1 MTYTVLIPYA
11 ESTKENPMKSSHG
24 ILRTLFVMTALL
36 AVILA
41 GTAADAAGFG
51 KPLVALRMPIP
62 AGLAGMNPAAAGFPE
77 LKDEFR
83 KIEETVR
90 KRIDFLPDQDLKEI
104 RFFVLDDG
112 GTGCLSEEMLL
123 VQLKGKLDQGRLMP
137 ALPNLISMLEKKS
150 LGEGAVKIGSKDA
163 VKGKLVTVFFSA
175 PDTLCIAS
183 HKTAIL
189 AIEAGDSFFAQLESQ
204 AQPTASTIDLQVEAA
219 RLLER
224 QPEFKNQ
231 SGKIP
236 EGIRLMLT
244 SLQVGRLSVEA
255 GVLRLKLDFSQSG
268 GAEVGA
274 SMIDSFKS
282 IAAAKLQEENG
293 KLDQKADTM
302 DPGALLL
309 EWRMQKTLLAIGATL
324 LKRITLEKS
333 PTSLQLSI
341 QLPELFKDAN
351 PLLMTS
357 TVGVLAAIAI
367 PNFQRAKMQA
377 RKSACFA
384 NQRVLLGAIEMY
396 NMDNATMKTSLSP
409 EDYGPGGVLVM
420 KGYLTSGLSL
430 PEPGCS
436 YSSVGDLSKGGS
448 IKCAIHGG
456 VAEK

>member
-1 MTYTVLIPYA
+1 
-11 ESTKENPMKSSHG
+11 MKSSRG
-24 ILRTLFVMTALL
+24 ILRTMFVITALL
-36 AVILA
+36 AVILG
-41 GTAADAAGFG
+41 GTTADAAGLG
-51 KPLVALRMPIP
+51 KPLVTLRMPFP
-62 AGLAGMNPAAAGFPE
+62 TGLAGMNQAVAGFPE
-77 LKDEFR
+77 LKEEFR

-104 RFFVLDDG
+104 RLFVLDDG
-112 GTGCLSEEMLL
+112 GTGSLSEEMLL
-123 VQLKGKLDQGRLMP
+123 VQLKGNLDQGRLMP
-137 ALPNLISMLEKKS
+137 ALPNLISMFEKKS
-150 LGEGAVKIGSKDA
+150 LGEGAVKIGPKDA

-183 HKTAIL
+183 HKTARQ

-204 AQPTASTIDLQVEAA
+204 TQPPPSVIDLQVEAA

-224 QPEFKNQ
+224 QPEFKTQ
-231 SGKIP
+231 SGKLP
-236 EGIRLMLT
+236 EGFRLMLT
-244 SLQVGRLSVEA
+244 SLQAGRLSIEA
-255 GVLRLKLDFSQSG
+255 GVLKIRLDFSQSG

-302 DPGALLL
+302 DPASLLL
-309 EWRMQKTLLAIGATL
+309 EWRMQKTLLAIGTTL
-324 LKRITLEKS
+324 LRRVTLEKT
-333 PTSLQLSI
+333 PTSLLLSI

-351 PLLMTS
+351 PLLLTS

-367 PNFQRAKMQA
+367 PNFQRARMQA
-377 RKSACFA
+377 QKSACFA

-396 NMDNATMKTSLSP
+396 NMDNATMKTSLFP

-420 KGYLTSGLSL
+420 KGYLSAGLFL
-430 PEPGCS
+430 PTPGCS

-456 VAEK
+456 VADK

>member
-1 MTYTVLIPYA
+1 
-11 ESTKENPMKSSHG
+11 MKSSRG
-24 ILRTLFVMTALL
+24 ILRTLFVITAVV
-36 AVILA
+36 AAILA
-41 GTAADAAGFG
+41 GTAADAADVG
-51 KPLVALRMPIP
+51 KPLITLRMPFP

-104 RFFVLDDG
+104 RLFVLDDG
-112 GTGCLSEEMLL
+112 GTGSLSEDMLL
-123 VQLKGKLDQGRLMP
+123 VQLKGNLDQARLMP

-150 LGEGAVKIGSKDA
+150 LGEGAVKIGAKDA

-183 HKTAIL
+183 HKIARE
-189 AIEAGDSFFAQLESQ
+189 AIEAGDQFFSQLESTS
-204 AQPTASTIDLQVEAA
+204 QPTISGIDLQIEAA
-219 RLLER
+219 RLLDR
-224 QPEFKNQ
+224 QPEFKTQ
-231 SGKIP
+231 SGKLP
-236 EGIRLMLT
+236 EGFRLMLT
-244 SLQVGRLSVEA
+244 SLQTGRLSVAA
-255 GVLRLKLDFSQSG
+255 GVLNLRLDFSQTG

-282 IAAAKLQEENG
+282 MAAAKLQEENG

-309 EWRMQKTLLAIGATL
+309 EWRMQKTLLAVGATL
-324 LKRITLEKS
+324 LKRVTLEKT
-333 PTSLQLSI
+333 PTSLLLSI
-341 QLPELFKDAN
+341 QLPEIFKDAN
-351 PLLMTS
+351 PMLLTS

-367 PNFQRAKMQA
+367 PNFQKARMQA
-377 RKSACFA
+377 RKTACFA

-396 NMDNATMKTSLSP
+396 NMDNTTMKTTLFP

-420 KGYLTSGLSL
+420 KGYLPSGLSL

-436 YSSVGDLSKGGS
+436 YSSVGDLSRGGS